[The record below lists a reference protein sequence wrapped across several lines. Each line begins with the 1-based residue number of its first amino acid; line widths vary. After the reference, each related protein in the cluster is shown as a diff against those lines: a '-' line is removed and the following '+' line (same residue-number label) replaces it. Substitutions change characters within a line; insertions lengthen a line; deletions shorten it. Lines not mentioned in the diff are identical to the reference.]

1 MKAGARI
8 KVGFLVARFEHL
20 RKTLN
25 IPEDQLAK
33 HLGIS
38 RSTLY
43 RRKRSGRFDLLESER
58 LQRFSRL
65 LDIAH
70 KVFGEISQAQEWVTS
85 PQVGLGGVTPLEY
98 AEIEEGGREV
108 ERLLGRIEHVVYS

>member
-1 MKAGARI
+1 MKAGARS
-8 KVGFLVARFEHL
+8 KAGLLVARFERL
-20 RKTLN
+20 RKNLN
-25 IPEDQLAK
+25 IPEDQLAR

-65 LDIAH
+65 LGIAR
-70 KVFGEISQAQEWVTS
+70 KVFGKTSEVRKWFTSSQI
-85 PQVGLGGVTPLEY
+85 GLDGATPLEY
-98 AEIEEGGREV
+98 AEIEEGAREV
-108 ERLLGRIEHVVYS
+108 ERLLGRIEHTVYS